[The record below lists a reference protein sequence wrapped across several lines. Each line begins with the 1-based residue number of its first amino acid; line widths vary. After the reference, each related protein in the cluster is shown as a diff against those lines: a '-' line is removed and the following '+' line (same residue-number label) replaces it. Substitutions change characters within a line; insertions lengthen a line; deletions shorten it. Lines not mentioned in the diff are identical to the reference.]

1 MQLAMPYSSGSL
13 VLTELKKEESM
24 SVVIQFSIFP
34 LDKGVS
40 VSPYVARAARIIRDS
55 GFRHEIGAMGTCIE
69 GEWEEVIAVV
79 TGCFED
85 LKKDCDRVYLT
96 ITGDYRKD
104 GGGRIQSKVNS
115 VERELRQERE

>member
-1 MQLAMPYSSGSL
+1 
-13 VLTELKKEESM
+13 M

-34 LDKGVS
+34 MDKGVRL
-40 VSPYVARAARIIRDS
+40 SPYVARAARIIRDS
-55 GFRHEIGAMGTCIE
+55 DFGHEIGPMGTCIE

-79 TGCFED
+79 TRCFED

-104 GGGRIQSKVNS
+104 GDGRIKSKVKS
-115 VERELRQERE
+115 VERELGQEKE